1 MHILE
6 DLDAMTFRH
15 ATCVL
20 LMSAALL
27 VPTEARAQT
36 RPLDFGD
43 LRAGDCAVI
52 VKLPD
57 AHASVS
63 RLTIDDGDVP
73 LKKILKRND
82 DDVEILLESRLRR
95 GDVLR
100 VELRSGAPPKEA
112 IVDRGLNR
120 ESPCENAV
128 TKKSADDREVF
139 ELDGFIGLAIDN
151 FAPKEV
157 AGYPPSAASTRN
169 RRTFGVIGQYRLLG
183 NAGDRQQLW
192 LAGASLNGLRTA
204 DIDCGD
210 PDQVVLCQD
219 GRPDVSGRP
228 PTNVQAAS
236 IQVIEH
242 AETLEA
248 HLELRYEFWTLQPE
262 SATPAKAFVFFR
274 HGFIDLVD
282 PVITT
287 TTASSMPVGPTKALS
302 SRYVGIGGLI
312 PSGHFRNSALTFG
325 IANEDIFG
333 TSMNP
338 NRPNGWNRLKFNGIA
353 IFDVLP
359 QLNDYSVGKWMGFGS
374 WRFFI
379 ALDVDRDRFGHGPDA
394 IQTYIGFAFEL
405 SKAFHL

>member
-1 MHILE
+1 
-6 DLDAMTFRH
+6 MTVRRR
-15 ATCVL
+15 TCVFFTG
-20 LMSAALL
+20 AALL
-27 VPTEARAQT
+27 ASAGAYAQSRT
-36 RPLDFGD
+36 LDFGE
-43 LRAGDCAVI
+43 LRAGACSVI
-52 VKLPD
+52 VKLPE
-57 AHASVS
+57 ANASVS
-63 RLTIDDGDVP
+63 RLTIDDGEVP
-73 LKKILKRND
+73 LTKMTKRTD
-82 DDVEILLESRLRR
+82 FEVEILLESRLRR
-95 GDVLR
+95 GDMLK
-100 VELRSGAPPKEA
+100 VELRSGVPPKE
-112 IVDRGLNR
+112 VTVERGLNR
-120 ESPCENAV
+120 ESPCENTS
-128 TKKSADDREVF
+128 TKKSPDDREVF

-151 FAPKEV
+151 FAPKAV

-169 RRTFGVIGQYRLLG
+169 RRTFGVVGQYRLWG
-183 NAGDRQQLW
+183 KAGDRQQLW
-192 LAGASLNGLRTA
+192 LAGATLNGLRTA

-236 IQVIEH
+236 VQVIEH

-262 SATPAKAFVFFR
+262 SATPAKGFVFFR

-287 TTASSMPVGPTKALS
+287 ATASSLPTAPTKALTS
-302 SRYVGIGGLI
+302 MYLGIGGLL
-312 PSGHFRNSALTFG
+312 PSGHFRNSSITFG

-333 TSMNP
+333 TSMNA
-338 NRPNGWNRLKFNGIA
+338 NRPNGWNRLKFNAVA
-353 IFDVLP
+353 IFDVMP

-394 IQTYIGFAFEL
+394 IQTYIGFAFDL

>member
-6 DLDAMTFRH
+6 DLLAMTFRYR
-15 ATCVL
+15 TCVL

-27 VPTEARAQT
+27 VSTEARAQSRT
-36 RPLDFGD
+36 LDFGE
-43 LRAGDCAVI
+43 LRAGACAVI
-52 VKLPD
+52 VKLPE
-57 AHASVS
+57 ANAPVG
-63 RLTIDDGDVP
+63 RLTIDDGEVA
-73 LKKILKRND
+73 LKKVTKRSD
-82 DDVEILLESRLRR
+82 YEVEILLESRLRR

-100 VELRSGAPPKEA
+100 VELRSGGSPKEA
-112 IVDRGLNR
+112 IVERGLNR
-120 ESPCENAV
+120 ESPCENALK
-128 TKKSADDREVF
+128 KKSADDREVF

-183 NAGDRQQLW
+183 NVGDRQQLW

-204 DIDCGD
+204 DIDCTQ
-210 PDQVVLCQD
+210 PDQAVLCKD

-228 PTNVQAAS
+228 PADVQAAS
-236 IQVIEH
+236 IQVMEH

-248 HLELRYEFWTLQPE
+248 HIELRYEFWTLQPD

-287 TTASSMPVGPTKALS
+287 ATSSSLPSAPTKALS
-302 SRYVGIGGLI
+302 SKYVGIGGLI
-312 PSGHFRNSALTFG
+312 PSGHFRNSGMTFG

-333 TSMNP
+333 TSLNT

-359 QLNDYSVGKWMGFGS
+359 QLSDYTAGRWLGFGS

-394 IQTYIGFAFEL
+394 IQTYLGFAFDL